1 MEITQG
7 DRLLRKNK
15 GMGVPPPMQWA
26 IRPNE
31 LTNKQ
36 VPIDYMLKATTINGK
51 DQTVTGSIPTE
62 YYSISRKK
70 TEDLPDR
77 IVSKFSL
84 ILFDFDKAEI
94 SPDDKKIIDEYIL
107 PAIKYNSTV
116 KIYGYTDRIGDDK
129 YNQKLARRR
138 AEAVRDY
145 IKRKKKDVKIDV
157 YGVGESVPIF
167 DNDKPIGRQLSRTVQ
182 VHVITPK

>member
-1 MEITQG
+1 
-7 DRLLRKNK
+7 
-15 GMGVPPPMQWA
+15 MQWA

-36 VPIDYMLKATTINGK
+36 VPIDYKLTATTVNGVEK
-51 DQTVTGSIPTE
+51 SVTGSIPIE
-62 YYSISRKK
+62 YYSTNRKK

-77 IVSKFSL
+77 VVSKFSL

-94 SPDDKKIIDEYIL
+94 SKEDQKIIDEYIL
-107 PAIKYNSTV
+107 PAIKYNSTI

-145 IKRKKKDVKIDV
+145 IKKKKKDVKIDV

-167 DNDKPIGRQLSRTVQ
+167 NNDKPIGRQLSRTVQ